1 VMELGQPKIDR
12 LVSAAVMHD
21 IGKIAV
27 RGEVLEKKGQLD
39 ESEWEEVKRH
49 PDVGYSILGS
59 ANEYNLL
66 AEIVLAHHER
76 WDGKGYP
83 RGLKEEEIPLLSRV
97 IAVAEA
103 YDAMVS
109 ESSYREAMSREEAVA
124 ELRRCAGT
132 QFDPAV
138 VEALVE
144 KVLGK
149 GFLFD

>member
-1 VMELGQPKIDR
+1 
-12 LVSAAVMHD
+12 
-21 IGKIAV
+21 
-27 RGEVLEKKGQLD
+27 
-39 ESEWEEVKRH
+39 
-49 PDVGYSILGS
+49 
-59 ANEYNLL
+59 LL

-83 RGLKEEEIPLLSRV
+83 RGLRGEGIPLLSRV
-97 IAVAEA
+97 IAVAGA

-109 ESSYREAMSREEAVA
+109 ERPYREAMSREEAVA
-124 ELRRCAGT
+124 ELRRCAGA